1 MRLLLAMTLV
11 LCACTRER
19 AAAPGA
25 PAIEARGSA
34 ARVLPNGVGAV
45 YFQLLNHAAQED
57 VLLSASSPL
66 ARAAELHEVVEEGD
80 LLRMLPR
87 PEGFPLPAGGTLK
100 LVPGGR
106 HVMLYGVTLPA
117 DATALPLT
125 LHLRRA
131 GTVSVQVP
139 LRASQLE
146 LGEEQ
151 P

>member
-1 MRLLLAMTLV
+1 MRLLLAMTLL

-25 PAIEARGSA
+25 PAIEAQGAA

-45 YFQLLNHAAQED
+45 YLRLLNHAAQED
-57 VLLSASSPL
+57 ALLSVSSPL
-66 ARAAELHEVVEEGD
+66 ARAAELHEVVEEGE
-80 LLRMLPR
+80 LLRMVPR
-87 PEGFPLPAGGTLK
+87 PEGFVLPAGGTLA
-100 LVPGGR
+100 LLPGGR

-131 GTVSVQVP
+131 GSVSVLVP
-139 LRASQLE
+139 LRAPELE
-146 LGEEQ
+146 VGEEQ